1 LRFSVRVGVKI
12 RLGFEFG

>member
-1 LRFSVRVGVKI
+1 LRFSVRVGVRI